1 MDRRYGEFEFFLSR
15 EAEEGTPNAQY
26 SRQQMRERNESCHVN
41 ECSTCDQ
48 KCTVVWANITKAV
61 LDCGFGNI
69 IGQRMCM
76 ATSDAGQRT
85 NAMHGAVRKTGYI
98 GVPEKVWAVSAFPEP
113 THRTAPDLAFFAF

>member
-1 MDRRYGEFEFFLSR
+1 MLYVRPEVHG
-15 EAEEGTPNAQY
+15 AKPP
-26 SRQQMRERNESCHVN
+26 SCTLGVHGLPPCV
-41 ECSTCDQ
+41 CLQ
-48 KCTVVWANITKAV
+48 VVWANITKAV